1 MSEPDL
7 AVVAVFPNRIAAEM
21 AQGALMAEGIESV
34 VSADDAGGVYA
45 SLWVNGV
52 RLLVRAED
60 VANAQQVLATAD
72 AAGSEPE
79 PT

>member
-1 MSEPDL
+1 MSDSEL

-60 VANAQQVLATAD
+60 ADNAQQVLATGD
-72 AAGSEPE
+72 ATGAEPG
-79 PT
+79 TT